1 MSTKLEIL
9 KLLKPLIS
17 PTHYDQI
24 NNEETTYEQ
33 LKILYDKEKKEYE
46 EIFNLELQQSIDNV
60 YDYTGIRLNPIKED
74 TNVKFILN
82 LSEIQRIVSPISK
95 THEQLENLQQKLNDA
110 LTNMNTLIR
119 ENSELKY
126 KLNATN

>member
-24 NNEETTYEQ
+24 NNEKTTYEQ
-33 LKILYDKEKKEYE
+33 LKILYDKETKEYE

-60 YDYTGIRLNPIKED
+60 YDYTGIRLTPIKKD

-95 THEQLENLQQKLNDA
+95 THEQLENLQQKLNNA
-110 LTNMNTLIR
+110 LTNMNALIK

>member
-60 YDYTGIRLNPIKED
+60 YNYTGIRLNPIKED

>member
-17 PTHYDQI
+17 PAHYDQI
-24 NNEETTYEQ
+24 NNEKTTYEQ
-33 LKILYDKEKKEYE
+33 LKILYDKETKEYE

-60 YDYTGIRLNPIKED
+60 YDYTGIRLTPIKKD

-110 LTNMNTLIR
+110 LTNMNALIK

>member
-17 PTHYDQI
+17 PAHYDQI
-24 NNEETTYEQ
+24 NNEKTTYEQ
-33 LKILYDKEKKEYE
+33 LKILYDKETKEYE

-60 YDYTGIRLNPIKED
+60 YDYTGIRLTPIKED

-82 LSEIQRIVSPISK
+82 LSEIQRMVSPISK
-95 THEQLENLQQKLNDA
+95 THEQLKNLQQKLNDA
-110 LTNMNTLIR
+110 LTNMNALIK